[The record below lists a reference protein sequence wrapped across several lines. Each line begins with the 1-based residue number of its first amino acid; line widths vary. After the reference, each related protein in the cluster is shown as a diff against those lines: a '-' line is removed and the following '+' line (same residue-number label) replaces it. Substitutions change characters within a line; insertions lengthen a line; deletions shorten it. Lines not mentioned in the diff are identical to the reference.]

1 MESNLPI
8 HLTSFV
14 GREQDLSEVTRLL
27 HGSRVITLVGTA
39 GCGKTRLAVEVART
53 FLQSQADGVWFVDL
67 AQLTDPALIAPGVAS
82 AMGLAVATPDLE
94 RLSVHLVG
102 REAILLLDNAE
113 HLVDSVATT
122 VETLITTCARIRWLV
137 TSREPLGAEGEWI
150 YRVGSLAEP
159 DAVQLYMDRARQAGA
174 GFTLTEANAESVAQI
189 CRRLDGIPLAVELC
203 AACAGSMS
211 TERILDRLD
220 ERFRLLVGGRRT
232 AVARHRTL
240 RAALEWSEALLSDRE
255 RQLFRRLSIFA
266 GDFDME
272 AAEAVGSGPGIPGGD
287 VLQLLRRLV
296 ERSLVVLLNDAE
308 DERYRL
314 LESLREFGRERLV
327 AAGEAQAIAAAH
339 ARHHTALA
347 HRLWEGAYEREE
359 PLDPALLK
367 ALLPD
372 FRLALEFAMEQDG
385 DWLGDLAG
393 ALSPLWLDSAR
404 VEEGRRW
411 MEAGLAHAAPR
422 SAERFRLLVG
432 LGYAGLRQADFTSS
446 RAWAGEAVRD
456 RRDSDDGPG
465 TIQALLMLAAV
476 IAIGGDPESSVPVA
490 RDALDLARRLER
502 PRQVAQ
508 ALNNIAMSLM
518 GTGRHEAEAE
528 QLALES
534 VDLSR
539 RLGCQSLASRL
550 DTLASAYLRH
560 GKIDA
565 ALAAQREALLQPRAA
580 EYQQAFLLTTIA
592 AILIA
597 GGRPRR
603 GVRVAGAVDRYREQV
618 GLDHGVAWDING
630 AWLERGLAALGQQAA
645 VVRASGRRL
654 SLEQARDYALEEAPG
669 DDAGAPFRL
678 SRREVE
684 VAGLVREGLSNR
696 AIAERLFISERTVEG
711 HVAGLLNKLGVN
723 SRAQVAAW
731 VAENALGSGDG
742 GR

>member
-1 MESNLPI
+1 VESNLPI

-14 GREQDLSEVTRLL
+14 GRKQDLSEVARLL
-27 HGSRVITLVGTA
+27 HASRVVTLVGTA

-53 FLQSQADGVWFVDL
+53 FVQSQADGVWFVDL
-67 AQLTDPALIAPGVAS
+67 AQLSDPALIAPSVAS
-82 AMGLAVATPDLE
+82 AMRLAAAAPDLE
-94 RLSVHLVG
+94 RLSVHLAG

-113 HLVDSVATT
+113 HLVESVATM
-122 VETLITTCARIRWLV
+122 VETLVASCARIRCLV
-137 TSREPLGAEGEWI
+137 TSREPLGAEGEWT

-159 DAVQLYMDRARQAGA
+159 DAVQLYLDRARQASA
-174 GFTLTEANAESVAQI
+174 GFTLTEPGAETVAQI

-211 TERILDRLD
+211 TERILDRLS

-232 AVARHRTL
+232 AVGRHRTL

-272 AAEAVGSGPGIPGGD
+272 AAEAVGSGPGIPRGD
-287 VLQLLRRLV
+287 VLQLLRSLV
-296 ERSLVVLLNDAE
+296 ERSLVMLLSDSE

-347 HRLWEGAYEREE
+347 HRLCEAAFEREE
-359 PLDPALLK
+359 SLDPAQLR
-367 ALLPD
+367 AVLPD
-372 FRLALEFAMEQDG
+372 FRLALEFAMEEDG
-385 DWLGDLAG
+385 AWLADLAG
-393 ALSPLWLDSAR
+393 ALSPVWVDSAL

-411 MEAGLAHAAPR
+411 MEAGLAHAPAP
-422 SAERFRLLVG
+422 SAQRFHLLVG
-432 LGYAGLRQADFTSS
+432 LGYAGLRQADFTTSQ
-446 RAWAGEAVRD
+446 AWAEEAVRD

-476 IAIGGDPESSVPVA
+476 IAIGGDPEGSVPVA
-490 RDALDLARRLER
+490 RGALDLARQLER
-502 PRQVAQ
+502 PSQVAQ
-508 ALNNIAMSLM
+508 ALNHIAMSLM
-518 GTGRHEAEAE
+518 GTGEHEAEAE

-539 RLGCQSLASRL
+539 RLGSSSLASRL
-550 DTLASAYLRH
+550 DTLASAYLRR

-565 ALAAQREALLQPRAA
+565 AMAAQREALLQPRLA
-580 EYQQAFLLTTIA
+580 EYRQAFLLSTTA
-592 AILIA
+592 VILIA

-603 GVRVAGAVDRYREQV
+603 GVRLAGAVDRYCDQV
-618 GLDHGVAWDING
+618 GLDHGVAWDINRS
-630 AWLERGLAALGQQAA
+630 WLERGLAALGHQAA
-645 VVRASGRRL
+645 AVRVSGRRL
-654 SLEQARDYALEEAPG
+654 SLEQARDYALEEVP
-669 DDAGAPFRL
+669 DDETGATVRL

-684 VAGLVREGLSNR
+684 VARLVREGLSNR
-696 AIAERLFISERTVEG
+696 AIAEHLFISERTVEG
-711 HVAGLLNKLGVN
+711 HVASLLNKLGVN

-731 VAENALGSGDG
+731 VAENAAGSGDG